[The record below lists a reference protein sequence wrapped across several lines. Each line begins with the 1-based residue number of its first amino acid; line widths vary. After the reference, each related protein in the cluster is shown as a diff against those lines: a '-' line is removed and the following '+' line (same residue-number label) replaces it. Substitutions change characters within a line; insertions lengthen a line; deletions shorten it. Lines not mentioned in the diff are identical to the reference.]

1 MLKKRQ
7 LPSYSD
13 GVVRIFEECATP
25 SSFGAKTNVDTVDDL
40 KPVVRLFFRSCSVRE
55 QDYQVSEALGFTCS
69 AKVCTH
75 NYGFVRVGH
84 KAVIRGHLYSIS
96 HIDRTATEMYLYLE
110 GGSTFVYARH
120 DS

>member
-13 GVVRIFEECATP
+13 GVVRIFEECAAP
-25 SSFGAKTNVDTVDDL
+25 SSFGAKRNVDTTDDL
-40 KPVVRLFFRSCSVRE
+40 KPVVKLFFKSCSVRE
-55 QDYQVSEALGFTCS
+55 QDYQVSEALGFTCA
-69 AKVCTH
+69 AKVCCH
-75 NYGFVRVGH
+75 NYMLVLVGM
-84 KAVIRGHLYSIS
+84 KAVIRGRLYSIS
-96 HIDRTATEMYLYLE
+96 HIDRTPTEMYLYLE